1 MALFGKKFRC
11 ETCGMKFRTEAE
23 LREHGK
29 MHMQQMPARRDFTCQ
44 TCGASFHSETELKQ
58 HGARVHGM

>member
-1 MALFGKKFRC
+1 
-11 ETCGMKFRTEAE
+11 
-23 LREHGK
+23 
-29 MHMQQMPARRDFTCQ
+29 MPARRDFTCQ